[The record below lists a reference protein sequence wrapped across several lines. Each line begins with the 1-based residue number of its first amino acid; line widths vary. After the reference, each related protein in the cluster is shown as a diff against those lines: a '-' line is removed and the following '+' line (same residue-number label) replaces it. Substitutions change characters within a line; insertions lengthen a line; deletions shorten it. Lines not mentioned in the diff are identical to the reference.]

1 MHIIVVQWLKKR
13 FAEFI
18 AGLVMMLGAY
28 VAEVIVEPLRHQW
41 QQMFSEQRQVVQQQP
56 IAPLSSEIEALL
68 RDFQAHMDLQHQVDA
83 LTRYE
88 GL

>member
-13 FAEFI
+13 FAEFV

-28 VAEVIVEPLRHQW
+28 VAEVIVEPLKRQW
-41 QQMFSEQRQVVQQQP
+41 QQMFSEQRQVVQQQ
-56 IAPLSSEIEALL
+56 PLSSEIEALL

-88 GL
+88 GS